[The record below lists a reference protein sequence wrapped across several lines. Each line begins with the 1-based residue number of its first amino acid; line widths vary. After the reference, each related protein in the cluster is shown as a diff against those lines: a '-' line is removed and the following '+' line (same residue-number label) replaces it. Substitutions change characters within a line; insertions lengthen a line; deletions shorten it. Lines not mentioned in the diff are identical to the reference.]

1 MSVLI
6 AHTGDGHINDDT
18 HGGQA
23 AWESHSTALQSV
35 VAQAIDKKVDA
46 FIHAGDGFKNG
57 HPPPEAML
65 LLRDAL
71 MPLAEEGIPIILLD
85 GNHERHL
92 VLTNQRTATT
102 GVAHMLGGVGEVHCV
117 ERKPQLVRLSN
128 GIQVA
133 CLPWLSKTTILS
145 QLEDGG
151 VGLSPQ
157 EGDQSVTKYALDAL
171 DSMVEEADTTAP
183 LVMASHITMDDV
195 RLDSVIPGHKRGS
208 ERDLME
214 LFAEP
219 ILPREHVEDLP
230 FSYVALSHIHAR
242 QRMGTKCFYSG
253 SPDRF
258 TMTDADDEKSFNLV
272 TIGDDN
278 TLERVDYLDTDARAM
293 TRIDLTQNN
302 AESRLDALNEGTL
315 VGLELAPGE
324 AIAPPSVVE
333 QIKESG
339 AVLVATKVTPVGASE
354 TERLVVPEKTTPR
367 DALAQWVT
375 HINPENID
383 PEYLAD
389 LADGLLEGVQ

>member
-18 HGGQA
+18 HGAQA
-23 AWESHSTALQSV
+23 AWDSHAKALQSV
-35 VAQAIDKKVDA
+35 VTQAVDKRVDA

-57 HPPPEAML
+57 HPSPEAML

-71 MPLAEEGIPIILLD
+71 MPLAEEGIPIVLLD

-102 GVAHMLGGVGEVHCV
+102 GVATMLGGVGEVHCV
-117 ERKPQLVRLSN
+117 ERKPELVRLNS
-128 GIQVA
+128 GIQIA
-133 CLPWLSKTTILS
+133 CLPWLSKTTILA

-157 EGDQSVTKYALDAL
+157 EGDQAVTKYALDSL
-171 DSMVEEADTTAP
+171 DTMVEEADASAP

-219 ILPREHVEDLP
+219 ILPREHVEELP

-242 QRMGTKCFYSG
+242 QQMGTKCFYSG

-272 TIGDDN
+272 TLGDDN
-278 TLERVDYLDTDARAM
+278 TLERVDHLATEARPM

-315 VGLELAPGE
+315 VGLVLAPGE
-324 AIAPPSVVE
+324 AVAPTLVLD
-333 QIKESG
+333 QIKDSG
-339 AVLVATKVTPVGASE
+339 AVLVATKVVPVSASE
-354 TERLVVPEKTTPR
+354 AERLVVPEKTTPR
-367 DALAQWVT
+367 EALAQWIT
-375 HINPENID
+375 HTNPEDVD

-389 LADGLLEGVQ
+389 LADSLLEGVQ